1 MKGTSESHDA
11 LPVRTRW
18 ARSPQRR
25 VPHAPVLVAVCAA
38 AATLLTPAVAGA
50 NSNGNR

>member
-18 ARSPQRR
+18 ARRPQRR
-25 VPHAPVLVAVCAA
+25 V
-38 AATLLTPAVAGA
+38 PAVAGA
-50 NSNGNR
+50 NSNGQQVSFTLGAPGCGSGLGR